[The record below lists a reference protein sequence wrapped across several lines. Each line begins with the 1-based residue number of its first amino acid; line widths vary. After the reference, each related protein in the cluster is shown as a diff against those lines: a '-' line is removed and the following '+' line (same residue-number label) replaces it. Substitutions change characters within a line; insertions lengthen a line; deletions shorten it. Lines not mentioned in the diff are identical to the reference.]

1 MGGRAA
7 LAAPAAAGAEHLDGI
22 RSARAVEMLLPL
34 RLGLYQ
40 TIGHADFN
48 LEVRRAR

>member
-1 MGGRAA
+1 
-7 LAAPAAAGAEHLDGI
+7 
-22 RSARAVEMLLPL
+22 MLLSL